1 MTKYAQLVMGSAGV
15 GKSTFCRALQE
26 HCSARGRNLR
36 VWNLDPAA
44 EGACGYSCS
53 ADAREAVSV
62 DEVQAE
68 LGLGPNGAL
77 VAAMEMLVGSDWM
90 AEAVREGGGC
100 GAAVPRGLP
109 ASDAPGCARV
119 CGTLPPPPLSFPLA
133 RCASPRPSGG
143 LAAGRRL
150 PGH

>member
-15 GKSTFCRALQE
+15 GKSTYCRALQE

-90 AEAVREGGGC
+90 AEA
-100 GAAVPRGLP
+100 
-109 ASDAPGCARV
+109 
-119 CGTLPPPPLSFPLA
+119 
-133 RCASPRPSGG
+133 
-143 LAAGRRL
+143 RR
-150 PGH
+150 